1 MSEIHYIDENLPH
14 KTSGVV
20 CLGCLKRWIAVRPT
34 ATPLKDLECPQCHKQ
49 GYVIETGEIIDTE
62 DYA

>member
-1 MSEIHYIDENLPH
+1 MSEIHYIEENLPH
-14 KTSGVV
+14 KTSEVV
-20 CLGCLKRWIAVRPT
+20 CLWCLKRWIAVRPMT
-34 ATPLKDLECPQCHKQ
+34 TLLKDLECAGCHKQ

>member
-1 MSEIHYIDENLPH
+1 MSKIHYIDENLPH
-14 KTSGVV
+14 KTSEVV

-34 ATPLKDLECPQCHKQ
+34 TTPLKDLECPQCGKQ
-49 GYVIETGEIIDTE
+49 GYVIETGEIIDTG